1 MTCQS
6 DIENVAAQKILD
18 AECLLIGGRFDGAY
32 YLAGY
37 AIELLLKA
45 KICKT
50 LGIADFFDFDNK
62 DRSVKI
68 KNDNSVFRTHNY
80 EQLLILSGIYM
91 DYKNEQDPEFK
102 TNWSIVVEWNENS
115 RYLINRTSQE
125 CIIFVESVKEIIIV
139 RDNFFKIKGGANHP
153 FALYLFCELK

>member
-18 AECLLIGGRFDGAY
+18 AECLLLGGRFDGAY

-80 EQLLILSGIYM
+80 EQLLILSGIYIWITKM
-91 DYKNEQDPEFK
+91 NK
-102 TNWSIVVEWNENS
+102 TLNSKRIGRSLQNGMKIVV
-115 RYLINRTSQE
+115 I
-125 CIIFVESVKEIIIV
+125 
-139 RDNFFKIKGGANHP
+139 
-153 FALYLFCELK
+153 